1 MKKNKSKVTHY
12 ENKTNK
18 TNLNNNLY
26 DNEFANEYNFEDR
39 QLQLQVKQNRQSQQ
53 NKTKSTTN
61 KDKTA

>member
-26 DNEFANEYNFEDR
+26 DNEYH
-39 QLQLQVKQNRQSQQ
+39 
-53 NKTKSTTN
+53 
-61 KDKTA
+61 